1 MNHISKKQYENES
14 YVIQLFPKVNELKI
28 EKGEVIGYSGN
39 TGGSYGP
46 HLHFEIRKEKGQ
58 VPINPMKYSFLIN
71 DSKRPQIQN
80 FYLYTNL
87 DSKLEKKEFKL
98 VRKNDSVYTSSGI
111 ISAGNFYVGLRLF
124 DRQDLTYNKNGIY
137 SVRVRLNGEEK
148 FFIKWIV

>member
-1 MNHISKKQYENES
+1 MDLRS
-14 YVIQLFPKVNELKI
+14 
-28 EKGEVIGYSGN
+28 
-39 TGGSYGP
+39 T
-46 HLHFEIRKEKGQ
+46 LHFEIRKEKGQ

-87 DSKLEKKEFKL
+87 DSKLEKKEFI

-148 FFIKWIV
+148 FFYKMDRMTFDIEIH